1 MLLSIKSIFF
11 LLLPVYKQPW
21 GGGRQRR
28 GKRGREGEQQKEE
41 RRAIMIIN
49 HLVVTEG
56 QRLHYE
62 FSNNALGSR
71 IITNIAACIINSS
84 HGRMRGKEMMRE
96 IL

>member
-1 MLLSIKSIFF
+1 
-11 LLLPVYKQPW
+11 
-21 GGGRQRR
+21 
-28 GKRGREGEQQKEE
+28 
-41 RRAIMIIN
+41 MIIN